1 MKLLGISSI
10 ILATTLSG
18 TEGFIVSSSKAS
30 FQRNQV
36 ISNVNVL
43 DGKEIEKDFTPVN
56 NMIVVKKGEII
67 DQTGG
72 GIFLTGK
79 EKIDKSEGEVVS
91 TGTGRINSETGFQ
104 SPMPVSIGDTVLF
117 GEFSGE
123 ELKYN
128 GATHTLIRDD
138 DVLVKFPAGADHQ
151 TMDNAEVIWDSVL
164 VKVEETNDMESG
176 SSILISATV
185 KKASVSSIGEV
196 QKVGAGRFAFNGEL
210 MPMDVV
216 PGDMV
221 KFRDFA
227 AQTVEIDGEEFAV
240 VRMNDLLAK
249 F

>member
-1 MKLLGISSI
+1 
-10 ILATTLSG
+10 
-18 TEGFIVSSSKAS
+18 
-30 FQRNQV
+30 
-36 ISNVNVL
+36 
-43 DGKEIEKDFTPVN
+43 
-56 NMIVVKKGEII
+56 
-67 DQTGG
+67 
-72 GIFLTGK
+72 
-79 EKIDKSEGEVVS
+79 
-91 TGTGRINSETGFQ
+91 
-104 SPMPVSIGDTVLF
+104 MPVSIGDTVLF

-128 GATHTLIRDD
+128 DATHTLIRDD
-138 DVLVKFPAGADHQ
+138 DVLVKFPAGADQ

-164 VKVEETNDMESG
+164 VKVEERNDMESG

-185 KKASVSSIGEV
+185 KKTSVSSIGEV

-210 MPMDVV
+210 MQMDVV